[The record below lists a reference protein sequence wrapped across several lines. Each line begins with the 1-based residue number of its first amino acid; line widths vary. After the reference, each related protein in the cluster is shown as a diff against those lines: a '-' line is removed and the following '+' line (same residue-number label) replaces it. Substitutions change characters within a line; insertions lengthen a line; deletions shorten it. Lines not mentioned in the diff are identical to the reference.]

1 MAPVD
6 TRLMKGRR
14 DKETDRNKEHNKTR
28 SFIGLAVS
36 VIAILGLAIIFLPS
50 GILHNTSTGLSRNA
64 IGNSNN
70 NGNGVDQMG
79 RAFLIKQISNPAYA
93 SAPALGSNKAKI
105 TIVEFGDYRCHF
117 CARFYRYTS
126 GSIIQNFV
134 DTGKVRFLFKDFIV
148 NDKPGDTTSMLAAVA
163 SYCAAD
169 QGKYWQYHNEVY
181 NNSKGE
187 DVAWVT
193 PGVLKQF
200 ANDVKITDINK
211 FSTCLDS
218 HTHTNVVQQ
227 NNNLAGNI
235 GLQATPSF
243 ILLSTSKSQ
252 PGPYLIEG
260 AQPYAVF
267 QQAIEKLESS
277 V

>member
-1 MAPVD
+1 
-6 TRLMKGRR
+6 MKRR
-14 DKETDRNKEHNKTR
+14 KDKEIRNNRDTKTTTKKTI
-28 SFIGLAVS
+28 SIGLVVS
-36 VIAILGLAIIFLPS
+36 VAAIVGLVIIFLPS
-50 GILHNTSTGLSRNA
+50 GTLHNFTTGQS
-64 IGNSNN
+64 GNGMGKSNIN
-70 NGNGVDQMG
+70 DNGNGVD
-79 RAFLIKQISNPAYA
+79 RTAKAYEIKQISSPTYPT
-93 SAPALGSNKAKI
+93 APALGSNKANI
-105 TIVEFGDYRCHF
+105 TVVEFGDYRCHF

-148 NDKPGDTTSMLAAVA
+148 NDKPGDSTSMLAAIA

-200 ANDVKITDINK
+200 ANDVKIPDTNK

-227 NNNLAGNI
+227 NNDLAGNI

-260 AQPYAVF
+260 AQPYSVF

-277 V
+277 A

>member
-1 MAPVD
+1 
-6 TRLMKGRR
+6 MKGRR

-36 VIAILGLAIIFLPS
+36 VIAILGLTIIFLPS

>member
-1 MAPVD
+1 
-6 TRLMKGRR
+6 MKRR
-14 DKETDRNKEHNKTR
+14 KDKETIRNNRDTKTP
-28 SFIGLAVS
+28 SKKTISIGLVVS
-36 VIAILGLAIIFLPS
+36 VAAILGLVIIFLPS
-50 GILHNTSTGLSRNA
+50 GTLHNLTTGQS
-64 IGNSNN
+64 GNGMGKSNIN
-70 NGNGVDQMG
+70 GNGNGVD
-79 RAFLIKQISNPAYA
+79 RTAKAYVIKQISSPAYPT
-93 SAPALGSNKAKI
+93 APALGSNKAKI
-105 TIVEFGDYRCHF
+105 TVVEFGDYRCHF

-148 NDKPGDTTSMLAAVA
+148 NDKPGDTTSMLAAIA

-200 ANDVKITDINK
+200 ANDVKIPDTNK

-227 NNNLAGNI
+227 NNDLAGNI

-260 AQPYAVF
+260 AQPYSVF
-267 QQAIEKLESS
+267 QQAIEKIESS
-277 V
+277 A

>member
-1 MAPVD
+1 
-6 TRLMKGRR
+6 MKEGK
-14 DKETDRNKEHNKTR
+14 DKETVRNNKHNKTR
-28 SFIGLAVS
+28 GKKTIFIGLAVS
-36 VIAILGLAIIFLPS
+36 VIAILGLVILFLPS
-50 GILHNTSTGLSRNA
+50 GILHNMSTGLS
-64 IGNSNN
+64 GNGPG
-70 NGNGVDQMG
+70 NGNGVDQT
-79 RAFLIKQISNPAYA
+79 AKAYLIKQISNPAYT

-126 GSIIQNFV
+126 DSIIQNFV

-148 NDKPGDTTSMLAAVA
+148 NDKPGDTTSMLAATA

-169 QGKYWQYHNEVY
+169 QGKYWQYHNVVY

-193 PGVLKQF
+193 SSLLKQF

-218 HTHTNVVQQ
+218 HTHTNIVQQ
-227 NNNLAGNI
+227 NIDLAGNL

-260 AQPYAVF
+260 AQPYSVF

>member
-1 MAPVD
+1 
-6 TRLMKGRR
+6 MKGRK
-14 DKETDRNKEHNKTR
+14 DKETVRNNKYNKTK
-28 SFIGLAVS
+28 SKKAIFIGLAVS
-36 VIAILGLAIIFLPS
+36 VVAILGLVIIFLS
-50 GILHNTSTGLSRNA
+50 SSILHNLSTGLTGNG
-64 IGNSNN
+64 IGNSNIN
-70 NGNGVDQMG
+70 YNGNGNGVDQTG
-79 RAFLIKQISNPAYA
+79 KAYIIKQISNPTYA

-148 NDKPGDTTSMLAAVA
+148 NDKPGDTTSMLAAIA

-200 ANDVKITDINK
+200 ANDVKIPDTNK

-227 NNNLAGNI
+227 NNDLAGNI

-260 AQPYAVF
+260 AQPYSVF

-277 V
+277 T